1 MPPAYLPLMLLETVF
16 LYRTL
21 IGKCD
26 LGVGLEWQD
35 IEHVHEIE
43 HAFTPEARDG
53 RRFRRES
60 TRMTGI
66 LRGDQINDRVQVVE
80 MGPGGLICIGQP
92 FIARG
97 EQVEIVI
104 ELNED
109 IYRFRAR
116 GVWLREEGD
125 EYRVG
130 LQFIGMPV
138 KLHKVQISTHTPD
151 VVDKISAAA

>member
-1 MPPAYLPLMLLETVF
+1 MLLETVF
-16 LYRTL
+16 QYRTL

-26 LGVGLEWQD
+26 LGVGLEWHD
-35 IEHVHEIE
+35 IEQVHEIE
-43 HAFTPEARDG
+43 QAFTPESRDSRDG

-60 TRMTGI
+60 IELTGI
-66 LRGDQINDRVQVVE
+66 VRGDQINDRVQVVE

-92 FIARG
+92 FITRG

-109 IYRFRAR
+109 IYRFKAR
-116 GVWLREEGD
+116 GVWLREVGD
-125 EYRVG
+125 DYRVG
-130 LQFIGMPV
+130 LQFLGMPV
-138 KLHKVQISTHTPD
+138 KLHKVQISEHTHD

>member
-1 MPPAYLPLMLLETVF
+1 MLLETVF
-16 LYRTL
+16 QYRTL

-35 IEHVHEIE
+35 IEQVREIE
-43 HAFTPEARDG
+43 HAFTPETSQTRDG

-60 TRMTGI
+60 TELAGI
-66 LRGDQINDRVQVVE
+66 VRGDQINDRVQVVE
-80 MGPGGLICIGQP
+80 MGPGGMIVVGQP
-92 FIARG
+92 FITRG

-109 IYRFRAR
+109 SYRFRAR
-116 GVWLREEGD
+116 GVWLREVGD
-125 EYRVG
+125 DYRVG
-130 LQFIGMPV
+130 LQFVGMPV
-138 KLHKVQISTHTPD
+138 KLHKVQISAHTHD